1 MATKD
6 GGFSGTA
13 VAVMTIGGLFVYFG
27 INNIPFLEG
36 LREFLRGD
44 PPKPRPTTPAT
55 LPPELNPLVGAIK
68 RSASRGTSIFD
79 RLPDSTGGGG
89 EAGSSGG
96 SSGSII
102 VDAAKKYLGVPYV
115 WGGHS
120 PSGMD
125 CSGFVTVV
133 LKDVGVTN
141 LPSMT
146 HTVTGQFLVWNGAQ
160 TISRGDCRAGDLVCW
175 TGHIGIAV
183 DNANMI
189 HAPTFGQSVQIGKI
203 WNAPA
208 PVIRR
213 VKSSSSGRNAALL

>member
-1 MATKD
+1 MAAKD

-13 VAVMTIGGLFVYFG
+13 VAVMTVGGLFVYFG

-55 LPPELNPLVGAIK
+55 LPAELNPLVGAI
-68 RSASRGTSIFD
+68 RRGGFGVPNNGGD
-79 RLPDSTGGGG
+79 TGGGTG
-89 EAGSSGG
+89 TG
-96 SSGSII
+96 SSGSSSGNMI

-120 PSGMD
+120 RAGMD

-133 LKDVGVTN
+133 LKDIGMTN

-146 HTVTGQFLVWNGAQ
+146 HTVTGQFLLWNGAQ
-160 TISRGDCRAGDLVCW
+160 TVPRSDCRAGDLVCW

-183 DNANMI
+183 DQNNMI

-208 PVIRR
+208 PIIRR
-213 VKSSSSGRNAALL
+213 VKTSSGGNRAV

>member
-1 MATKD
+1 MAKD

-13 VAVMTIGGLFVYFG
+13 VAVMTVGGLFVYFG

-55 LPPELNPLVGAIK
+55 LPPELNPLVGAIV
-68 RSASRGTSIFD
+68 RGGLGTSLAD
-79 RLPDSTGGGG
+79 RVPGNTGGGD
-89 EAGSSGG
+89 GSS
-96 SSGSII
+96 SGNAI

-120 PSGMD
+120 RAGMD

-133 LKDVGVTN
+133 LKDVGHTN

-160 TISRGDCRAGDLVCW
+160 TVGRSDCRAGDLVCW

-183 DNANMI
+183 DRDNMI

-213 VKSSSSGRNAALL
+213 VKTPSGGGSRAV